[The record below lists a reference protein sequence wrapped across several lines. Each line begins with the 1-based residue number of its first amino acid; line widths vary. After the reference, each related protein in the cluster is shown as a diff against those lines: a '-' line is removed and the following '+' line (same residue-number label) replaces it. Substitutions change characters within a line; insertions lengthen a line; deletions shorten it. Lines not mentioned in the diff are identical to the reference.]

1 MGLIKG
7 CFHESNE
14 LAASCQHCHG
24 YPHQENYSDIL
35 SSGHRISSFNPA
47 LLDREAD
54 PVTISCGCIRV
65 GDASTGSRIVRGI
78 GNGSMR

>member
-1 MGLIKG
+1 MKVTDWQYCVNTAVCIRTRKITVI
-7 CFHESNE
+7 FSR
-14 LAASCQHCHG
+14 
-24 YPHQENYSDIL
+24 PDR
-35 SSGHRISSFNPA
+35 RISSFNPA

-65 GDASTGSRIVRGI
+65 GDVSTGSRIVRGT